1 MSSPLLSLG
10 LLDTKVRL
18 GTWFFTK
25 LLPVVGSKVK
35 HFVED
40 PTGSVSRI
48 GDLIVWNGQSGQKVL
63 AGIESL
69 HEKQDRIESV
79 VRNIETAQIGIADS
93 LGTLTSLSMLSLG
106 VTSLSAGFMMWRL
119 NALNERLKKI
129 GSMVSDILAL
139 LTAEQQAHLL
149 RALSNLAKYEH
160 ERAEDYL
167 KHAEQDSSFAV
178 HVYRGLVI
186 REIDNERRLSAL
198 SQFGRYYFL
207 ALLAQVR
214 SLVLQNNKSIMAIN
228 LLVDEDK
235 TLNSLA
241 QTVFDAVMG
250 EHPQVYLAPCFGPAH
265 VTIDLLAEVYQ
276 QARFAGVNTNVEAN
290 DSGQMFE
297 HFRPH
302 LRDARVRRP
311 MFGSRSRVEEELLL
325 KLKYLMAC
333 LEEVNRLRA
342 LKLRIE
348 QANENRKSA
357 QELEEEVRQMCASA
371 RREAQN
377 DGIFAYTFG

>member
-1 MSSPLLSLG
+1 MSTPLLSLG
-10 LLDTKVRL
+10 LFDTKVRL

-40 PTGSVSRI
+40 PTGSVRRI
-48 GDLIVWNGQSGQKVL
+48 GDLIVWNGQSRQKVL

-69 HEKQDRIESV
+69 NEKQDRIEGV
-79 VRNIETAQIGIADS
+79 VRNIETAQIGLASS

-106 VTSLSAGFMMWRL
+106 VTTLSAGFMMWRL

-160 ERAEDYL
+160 ERADDYL

-178 HVYRGLVI
+178 HVYRGLVL

-198 SQFGRYYFL
+198 NQFGRYYFL
-207 ALLAQVR
+207 ALIAQVR
-214 SLVLQNNKSIMAIN
+214 SLVLQRNKSAMAIS
-228 LLVDEDK
+228 LLTDEDK
-235 TLNSLA
+235 ALTLLA
-241 QTVFDAVMG
+241 QTVFDSVLG
-250 EHPQVYLAPCFGPAH
+250 EQPHVYLAPCFGPAH
-265 VTIDLLAEVYQ
+265 VTIDLLTEVYQ
-276 QARFAGVNTNVEAN
+276 QARFAGVNTQVEAS

-302 LRDARVRRP
+302 IGHARVRRP
-311 MFGSRSRVEEELLL
+311 VFGSRSRMEEELLL
-325 KLKYLMAC
+325 KLKYLIAC
-333 LEEVNRLRA
+333 LEEINRLRA
-342 LKLRIE
+342 LQLRTE
-348 QANENRKSA
+348 QSKETSQSV
-357 QELEEEVRQMCASA
+357 QEFEEEVRQMCNSA
-371 RREAQN
+371 RIQAQ
-377 DGIFAYTFG
+377 DGVFAYTFG